1 MKKIPIHKLKTIGK
15 KKRPQELPA
24 RITNETV
31 AEHREQIL
39 AGGRRFKYPVQY
51 ARHKL
56 VRNASIIVAVTV
68 LLLTALAFQQ
78 LYLAQNS
85 GDFMYR
91 VTQLLPVPVAT
102 IANEPVRYSD
112 YLMQY
117 RASEHWLRKY
127 DEIKLDTPDGQ
138 RQLAGIK
145 RQALNLAEANA
156 YTAKLAREQSIT
168 VTDKEVN
175 DEVVRKRD
183 TSNGQISQETYDTST
198 MMLYGWSP
206 DDYKAAIRA
215 SLLRA
220 KVAFAIDDTAKA
232 QVDKATALVA
242 AGKDLQTIASELGGG
257 IAVQSPGLVLNTSS
271 FNGLS
276 VADVAKLQPGTVSG
290 VLKSSTDDGYYFVK
304 VIQKTDTQVNFEF
317 IHIPLTVLNT
327 RIADLKKS
335 NQIHEFIKVDN

>member
-1 MKKIPIHKLKTIGK
+1 
-15 KKRPQELPA
+15 
-24 RITNETV
+24 
-31 AEHREQIL
+31 
-39 AGGRRFKYPVQY
+39 
-51 ARHKL
+51 
-56 VRNASIIVAVTV
+56 
-68 LLLTALAFQQ
+68 
-78 LYLAQNS
+78 
-85 GDFMYR
+85 MYR

-257 IAVQSPGLVLNTSS
+257 LPFSRRDS
-271 FNGLS
+271 
-276 VADVAKLQPGTVSG
+276 
-290 VLKSSTDDGYYFVK
+290 Y
-304 VIQKTDTQVNFEF
+304 
-317 IHIPLTVLNT
+317 
-327 RIADLKKS
+327 
-335 NQIHEFIKVDN
+335 